1 MTATAT
7 PRAERIRSNSAD
19 RRTRAKED
27 TKRTILNAATA
38 LFEARGYDGFSLR
51 QVAESIGYTAT
62 TIYLYFK
69 DKDELLL
76 AVCAEGFAGFG
87 AALEA
92 ASNSTADPALRIRE
106 IGRAYINFG
115 LTHPVHYR
123 VMFMQTPDFVLSA
136 VNQPREDVSSY
147 QIFLDAVT
155 AAMRAGVIPVAD
167 PLETTNLLWAGV
179 HGLVSLSLSSKG
191 VAPKWDEESVKRMF
205 EVQHDLLERGWDRR
219 IGAGVM
225 D

>member
-1 MTATAT
+1 MPVTVT

-19 RRTRAKED
+19 RRNRAKEN
-27 TKRTILNAATA
+27 TKRAILEAATT
-38 LFEARGYDGFSLR
+38 LFEQRGYDGFSLR
-51 QVAESIGYTAT
+51 QVAEGIGYTAT

-92 ASNSTADPALRIRE
+92 AANSTDDPALRIRQ
-106 IGRAYINFG
+106 IGLAYINFG
-115 LTHPVHYR
+115 LSHPVHYR

-136 VNQPREDVSSY
+136 ANQPREEISSY
-147 QIFLDAVT
+147 QIFLEAVT

-179 HGLVSLSLSSKG
+179 HGLVSLSLSSRG
-191 VAPKWDEESVKRMF
+191 VVPKWDEDSVRRMF
-205 EVQHDLLERGWDRR
+205 EVQHDLLERGWGRT
-219 IGAGVM
+219 
-225 D
+225 

>member
-1 MTATAT
+1 MTVTAT

-19 RRTRAKED
+19 RRTRARED
-27 TKRTILNAATA
+27 TKRAILEAATA
-38 LFEARGYDGFSLR
+38 LFEQRGYEGFSLR
-51 QVAESIGYTAT
+51 QVAEGIGYTAT

-76 AVCAEGFAGFG
+76 AVCAEGFAEFG
-87 AALEA
+87 SALEA
-92 ASNSTADPALRIRE
+92 AANNTTDPALRIRA

-123 VMFMQTPDFVLSA
+123 VMFMQTPDFILSA
-136 VNQPREDVSSY
+136 VNQPREEISSY
-147 QIFLDAVT
+147 QVFMDAIT

-167 PLETTNLLWAGV
+167 PLETTNLLWANV

-191 VAPKWDEESVKRMF
+191 VVPKWDEESVRRMF
-205 EVQHDLLERGWDRR
+205 EVQHDLLERGWRR
-219 IGAGVM
+219 V
-225 D
+225 

>member
-1 MTATAT
+1 MPVTAI

-19 RRTRAKED
+19 RRNRAKED
-27 TKRTILNAATA
+27 TKRAILEAATT
-38 LFEARGYDGFSLR
+38 LFEQRGYDGFSLR
-51 QVAESIGYTAT
+51 QVAEGIGYTAT

-87 AALEA
+87 AVLEA
-92 ASNSTADPALRIRE
+92 ASKSTTDPRLRIAE

-115 LTHPVHYR
+115 LSHPVHYR

-136 VNQPREDVSSY
+136 ANQPQNDASSY
-147 QIFLDAVT
+147 QIFLEAVT

-179 HGLVSLSLSSKG
+179 HGLVSLSLSSRG
-191 VAPKWDEESVKRMF
+191 VVPKWDEDSVRRMF
-205 EVQHDLLERGWDRR
+205 EVQHDLLERGWGRT
-219 IGAGVM
+219 
-225 D
+225 

>member
-1 MTATAT
+1 MTVSAA

-19 RRTRAKED
+19 RRNRAKED
-27 TKRTILNAATA
+27 TKRAILEAATA
-38 LFEARGYDGFSLR
+38 LFEQRGYEGFSLR
-51 QVAESIGYTAT
+51 QVAEGIGYTAT

-87 AALEA
+87 AALQQA
-92 ASNSTADPALRIRE
+92 ANSTTDPASRIRE
-106 IGRAYINFG
+106 IGRAYVNFG

-136 VNQPREDVSSY
+136 ANQPREDTNSY

-155 AAMRAGVIPVAD
+155 SAMRAGVIPVAD

-179 HGLVSLSLSSKG
+179 HGLVALSLSSRG
-191 VAPKWDEESVKRMF
+191 VVPKWDEESVKRMF
-205 EVQHDLLERGWDRR
+205 EMQHDLLERGW
-219 IGAGVM
+219 GQV
-225 D
+225 

>member
-1 MTATAT
+1 MPVTAT

-19 RRTRAKED
+19 RRNRAKED
-27 TKRTILNAATA
+27 TKRAILEAATT
-38 LFEARGYDGFSLR
+38 LFEQRGYDGFSLR
-51 QVAESIGYTAT
+51 QVAEGIGYTAT

-92 ASNSTADPALRIRE
+92 AFKSTTDPRLRIAE

-115 LTHPVHYR
+115 LSHPVHYR

-136 VNQPREDVSSY
+136 ANQPQNDASSY
-147 QIFLDAVT
+147 QIFLEAVT

-179 HGLVSLSLSSKG
+179 HGLVSLSLSSRG
-191 VAPKWDEESVKRMF
+191 VVPKWDEDSVRRMF
-205 EVQHDLLERGWDRR
+205 EVQHDLLERGWGR
-219 IGAGVM
+219 M
-225 D
+225 

>member
-1 MTATAT
+1 MTVTAA

-27 TKRTILNAATA
+27 TKRAILEAATT
-38 LFEARGYDGFSLR
+38 LFEQRGYDGFSLR
-51 QVAESIGYTAT
+51 QVAEGIGYTAT

-76 AVCAEGFAGFG
+76 AVCTEGFAGFG

-92 ASNSTADPALRIRE
+92 ASKRITDPQLRIRE

-115 LTHPVHYR
+115 LSHPVHYR

-136 VNQPREDVSSY
+136 ANQPQDDASSY
-147 QIFLDAVT
+147 QIFLEAVT

-179 HGLVSLSLSSKG
+179 HGLVSLSLSSRG
-191 VAPKWDEESVKRMF
+191 VVPKWDEDSVRRMF
-205 EVQHDLLERGWDRR
+205 EVQHDLLERGW
-219 IGAGVM
+219 GQT
-225 D
+225 